1 MTRTSLEHFNCSLAR
16 TVDIIGDKWTLLIIR
31 DAFYGVQSF
40 SEFQERLG
48 LAKTVLSSRLQ
59 VLVEEEVLQKIQ
71 TKPNVDRH
79 IYKLTQRGRDLFPV
93 VIALVQ
99 WGDKWIFGPGNEP
112 VDIVDKAQ
120 SAPIQAIGVQARNGN
135 FLQPRD
141 VSFAPGS
148 GADSD
153 TLSLFEA
160 FHTQKTRR
168 DGSPPDDEV

>member
-16 TVDIIGDKWTLLIIR
+16 TVDIIGDKWMLLIIR

-59 VLVEEEVLQKIQ
+59 TLIDEGILKKVQ
-71 TKPNVDRH
+71 TKPDVDRY

-93 VIALVQ
+93 VVSLVQ
-99 WGDKWIFGPGNEP
+99 WGDKWIFGAGNEP
-112 VDIVDKAQ
+112 VSILDKEQ
-120 SAPIQAIGVQARNGN
+120 KAPIQSIGVQARSGA

-141 VSFAPGS
+141 ISFAPGG
-148 GADSD
+148 GADET
-153 TLSLFEA
+153 TLALFEA
-160 FHTQKTRR
+160 FSSEQDQNK
-168 DGSPPDDEV
+168 